1 MVEDHGNNYAHI
13 VGVPPDDDDD
23 NDDDDRMWL
32 VIQGINEDD
41 KMTVSHYL

>member
-1 MVEDHGNNYAHI
+1 MVEDHGNSYAHI

-23 NDDDDRMWL
+23 DRMWL
-32 VIQGINEDD
+32 VIQGVNEDA